1 MLSKKAQYAFRAL
14 AVMVEKSSAQFREHA
29 GGELPSETRP
39 ISIRD
44 IVETQPMSVKFL
56 ESIFLELRR
65 AGVLDSKKG
74 KGGGYFLR
82 RHPEDIP
89 LAQVIRW
96 LNTPALAA
104 HHTSA
109 RPRTRPNGASGWTSR
124 PRCLKRFTPVLARP
138 L

>member
-14 AVMVEKSSAQFREHA
+14 AVMVEKSAAQFREHA

-65 AGVLDSKKG
+65 AGVLDSKRARVG
-74 KGGGYFLR
+74 AISCVAILR
-82 RHPEDIP
+82 TF
-89 LAQVIRW
+89 RW
-96 LNTPALAA
+96 RKSSGSSTAP
-104 HHTSA
+104 S
-109 RPRTRPNGASGWTSR
+109 PN
-124 PRCLKRFTPVLARP
+124 CPV
-138 L
+138 